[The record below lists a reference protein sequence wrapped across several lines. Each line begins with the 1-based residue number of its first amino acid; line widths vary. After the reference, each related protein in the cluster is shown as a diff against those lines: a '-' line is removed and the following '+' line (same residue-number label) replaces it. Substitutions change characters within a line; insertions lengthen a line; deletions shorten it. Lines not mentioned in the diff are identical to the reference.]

1 MVLDLIW
8 PSFPDQKGLGPRI
21 VLEHG
26 VNEQA
31 TVQTCMETNFQ
42 LLYFLYLQAYTL
54 PWLVVVVCCF
64 FLGNTYNNK
73 VASQIYI
80 VQYNKL
86 ATVATNL

>member
-1 MVLDLIW
+1 MLVSFMQHMHVISAQLAMVLDLIW

-54 PWLVVVVCCF
+54 P
-64 FLGNTYNNK
+64 
-73 VASQIYI
+73 
-80 VQYNKL
+80 
-86 ATVATNL
+86 